1 MFLCAWEFEKRW
13 YKRKRWKKKKYINKK
28 ELKDLLGDI
37 ALHFKLSLLKNNSQ

>member
-1 MFLCAWEFEKRW
+1 MHESLKRDHI
-13 YKRKRWKKKKYINKK
+13 KESDEKKKYINKK